1 MSDKHFEYLLIQC
14 ENVINQLQSSNVLG
28 HIKESLINADKQQ
41 LTDVNNS

>member
-1 MSDKHFEYLLIQC
+1 MWECNKSAAPE
-14 ENVINQLQSSNVLG
+14 SSNVLG